1 MKFEE
6 ALLLAEEGLGG
17 TIKTS
22 DGKKWYNVTK
32 ARRRENE
39 NLDREREIIF
49 ASKKHPKLKKLMLDS
64 ITNRRKKLARGNEN
78 EYTVG
83 GNIIRRNNYKVDTF
97 VANRNTNDPMKWAEQ
112 RKEEQEIADRLNKQ
126 KSSKSYNPR

>member
-17 TIKTS
+17 TIKTA
-22 DGKKWYNVTK
+22 DGKTWYNATK
-32 ARRRENE
+32 SRRKELE
-39 NLDREREIIF
+39 NLTREREII
-49 ASKKHPKLKKLMLDS
+49 SSGKKHPKLKKMMLDS
-64 ITNRRKKLARGNEN
+64 ITNRRKKLARGNEH

-83 GNIIRRNNYKVDTF
+83 GNIIKRNNYKVDTF

-112 RKEEQEIADRLNKQ
+112 KKEEQEIADKLNKQ
-126 KSSKSYNPR
+126 NSPKSYNPR